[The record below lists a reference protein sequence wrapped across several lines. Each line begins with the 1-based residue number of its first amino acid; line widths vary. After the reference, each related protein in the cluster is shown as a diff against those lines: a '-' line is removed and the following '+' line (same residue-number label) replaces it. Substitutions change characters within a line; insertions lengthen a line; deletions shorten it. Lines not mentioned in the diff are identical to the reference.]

1 MEAASV
7 TGPAKNLLGYC
18 RWLQTPDGLRTGLHL
33 TVATFERGSGT
44 GKANAFVDAARSA
57 GVDTYVIRE
66 RFRYD
71 PGVVPQLR
79 GILAQ
84 VKPAIIQTHNNK
96 SHLLVRSLPAAR
108 AHRVWF
114 AFHHGDTH
122 TNLKQRAY
130 NQLDRL
136 TLRAAE
142 RVITVCQAFVP
153 QLVSRGVNPSRIRV
167 LHNPSAPA
175 RLIAAAERRK
185 LREELAIGADE
196 AVILA
201 VGRLSREKG
210 QEHLIRALA
219 QLPPAAGS
227 WRLVLLGSGPDLE
240 RLETLAGALGVSRR
254 ILFAGFRADVASYYA
269 IANAFAL
276 PSLTEGS
283 SNVLL
288 EAMAAGI
295 PIVAT
300 RVGGN
305 PEIALH
311 DQTAL
316 LVPPADPT
324 ALADALMR
332 LLTDRDLASR
342 LTMAAQARATVEFSE
357 QCYRQR
363 LSSVYAEAIGAGV

>member
-7 TGPAKNLLGYC
+7 TGPAKNLLAYC
-18 RWLQTPDGLRTGLHL
+18 RWLQTPEGLRTGLHL

-44 GKANAFVDAARSA
+44 ENANAFVDAARSA

-96 SHLLVRSLPAAR
+96 SHLLVRSVSAAR

-167 LHNPSAPA
+167 LHNPAAPA
-175 RLIAAAERRK
+175 HVIAAAERRK
-185 LREELAIGADE
+185 LRAELAIGADE

-219 QLPPAAGS
+219 RLPPAAAP
-227 WRLVLLGSGPDLE
+227 WRLLLLGSGPDLE
-240 RLETLAGALGVSRR
+240 RLQTLAGALGVSRQ
-254 ILFAGFRADVASYYA
+254 ILFVGFRADVASYYA

-311 DQTAL
+311 EQTAL

-332 LLTDRDLASR
+332 LLTDGDLASR
-342 LTMAAQARATVEFSE
+342 LTMAAQARAAVEFSE
-357 QCYRQR
+357 QRYRQR
-363 LSSVYAEAIGAGV
+363 LSAVYAEAMGAGA

>member
-1 MEAASV
+1 MEATSV

-18 RWLQTPDGLRTGLHL
+18 RWLQSPEGLRTSLHL
-33 TVATFERGSGT
+33 TVATFERGSST
-44 GKANAFVDAARSA
+44 GKANSFVDAARSA

-71 PGVVPQLR
+71 PAVVPQLR

-96 SHLLVRSLPAAR
+96 SHLLVRSLSAA
-108 AHRVWF
+108 HENRVWF

-136 TLRAAE
+136 TLRSAA

-153 QLVSRGVNPSRIRV
+153 QLVSRGVKPDRIRV
-167 LHNPSAPA
+167 LHNPSVPA
-175 RLIAAAERRK
+175 RIIAAADRRK

-219 QLPPAAGS
+219 QLPPAAS
-227 WRLVLLGSGPDLE
+227 TCRLVLLGSGPDLQ
-240 RLETLAGALGVSRR
+240 RLETLAAALGVSRR
-254 ILFAGFRADVASYYA
+254 ILFVGFRADVASFYA
-269 IANAFAL
+269 IAKLFAL

-288 EAMAAGI
+288 EAMAAGV

-311 DQTAL
+311 EQTAL

-324 ALADALMR
+324 ALADALLR

-342 LTMAAQARATVEFSE
+342 LTAAAQTRATVEFSE
-357 QCYRQR
+357 QRYRQR
-363 LSSVYAEAIGAGV
+363 LSSVYADAIGAGA